1 MRQVSVL
8 WGNTWYNYLTNVI
21 DPEVLSAQEIC
32 DLYRRRWRIE
42 DAFLLTKRLLGVSY
56 LWVGGA
62 NGVKM
67 QLFATIIF
75 YAVLNDLCADVAI
88 ALQQPIEQISIEM
101 VKRRLYFFNRAC
113 LQNPQLELIPWL
125 VENHRLMG
133 LVKAVRKRHR
143 DNAKRSL
150 DIWEPALT

>member
-67 QLFATIIF
+67 QLFATIIL

-88 ALQQPIEQISIEM
+88 AP
-101 VKRRLYFFNRAC
+101 
-113 LQNPQLELIPWL
+113 P
-125 VENHRLMG
+125 
-133 LVKAVRKRHR
+133 
-143 DNAKRSL
+143 
-150 DIWEPALT
+150 

>member
-1 MRQVSVL
+1 MTPLAPPAQRYDTPSKRFVSKKASSMRQRR
-8 WGNTWYNYLTNVI
+8 
-21 DPEVLSAQEIC
+21 
-32 DLYRRRWRIE
+32 LYKSHI
-42 DAFLLTKRLLGVSY
+42 S
-56 LWVGGA
+56 
-62 NGVKM
+62 
-67 QLFATIIF
+67 
-75 YAVLNDLCADVAI
+75 CADVAI